1 MDKIIIKDLKIFAY
15 HGVNPEE
22 KENGQNFVMDI
33 TAFLDLSVP
42 CKTDC
47 VDDTVSY
54 SKMIKTVTACFTKE
68 KYDLLER
75 AADEVCAALL
85 KQYKKIKE
93 VEITLKKPEAPISA
107 DFSYVAVALN
117 RKRDA

>member
-22 KENGQNFVMDI
+22 KRDGQNFFMDI
-33 TAFLDLSVP
+33 TVFLDLGVP
-42 CKTDC
+42 CKTDN

-54 SKMIKTVTACFTKE
+54 SKIIKTVTACFTKE
-68 KYDLLER
+68 SFDLLER
-75 AADEVCAALL
+75 AADEVCTVLL
-85 KQYKKIKE
+85 KQYKKIEE

-107 DFSYVAVALN
+107 DFAFVAVALT
-117 RKRDA
+117 RKRNA